1 MLSRRVRT
9 VDASGALR
17 KKFLT
22 EIQAVASSEPP
33 RARANVQTARMKQ
46 PNQQQLRAL
55 RLTALARDSQVVADL
70 NASIADTPDSLVK
83 ELMDTHGWPAH
94 EALSA
99 VQQLQEKALKDT
111 SEQAAA

>member
-1 MLSRRVRT
+1 MRSQKRLLAT
-9 VDASGALR
+9 
-17 KKFLT
+17 
-22 EIQAVASSEPP
+22 EPP
-33 RARANVQTARMKQ
+33 RPTADVQTAPMEQ
-46 PNQQQLRAL
+46 PNQQQLQSL
-55 RLTALARDSQVVADL
+55 RLTALARDNQVVADL
-70 NASIADTPDSLVK
+70 NASIAETPDSLVK

>member
-1 MLSRRVRT
+1 MRSQKRLLAT
-9 VDASGALR
+9 
-17 KKFLT
+17 
-22 EIQAVASSEPP
+22 EPP
-33 RARANVQTARMKQ
+33 RPTADVQTAPMEQ
-46 PNQQQLRAL
+46 LNQQQLRSL
-55 RLTALARDSQVVADL
+55 RLTALARDNQVVADL
-70 NASIADTPDSLVK
+70 NASIAETPDSLVK

>member
-1 MLSRRVRT
+1 M
-9 VDASGALR
+9 
-17 KKFLT
+17 
-22 EIQAVASSEPP
+22 
-33 RARANVQTARMKQ
+33 QTARMKQ

-99 VQQLQEKALKDT
+99 VQQLQEKALRDT
-111 SEQAAA
+111 YEQAAVRAAQALKWIRPASQPSPDALS

>member
-1 MLSRRVRT
+1 MAT
-9 VDASGALR
+9 
-17 KKFLT
+17 
-22 EIQAVASSEPP
+22 EPP
-33 RARANVQTARMKQ
+33 RATANVQTAPMEQ
-46 PNQQQLRAL
+46 PNQQQLRSL
-55 RLTALARDSQVVADL
+55 RLTALARDNQVVADL
-70 NASIADTPDSLVK
+70 NASIAETPDSLVK

>member
-1 MLSRRVRT
+1 MNSLHWC
-9 VDASGALR
+9 AMGCA
-17 KKFLT
+17 
-22 EIQAVASSEPP
+22 EPP
-33 RARANVQTARMKQ
+33 RPPANVQTAPMEQ

-55 RLTALARDSQVVADL
+55 RLTALARDNQVVADL
-70 NASIADTPDSLVK
+70 NASIAETPDSLVK

-99 VQQLQEKALKDT
+99 VQQLQEKALQDT

>member
-1 MLSRRVRT
+1 MNSLHWCAT
-9 VDASGALR
+9 GCA
-17 KKFLT
+17 
-22 EIQAVASSEPP
+22 EPRSP
-33 RARANVQTARMKQ
+33 QANVQTAPMEQ
-46 PNQQQLRAL
+46 PNQQQLRSL
-55 RLTALARDSQVVADL
+55 RLTALARDNQVVADL
-70 NASIADTPDSLVK
+70 NASIAETPDSLVK

>member
-1 MLSRRVRT
+1 MGC
-9 VDASGALR
+9 A
-17 KKFLT
+17 
-22 EIQAVASSEPP
+22 EPQRP
-33 RARANVQTARMKQ
+33 QANVQTAPMEQ
-46 PNQQQLRAL
+46 PNQQQLRSL
-55 RLTALARDSQVVADL
+55 RLTALARDNQVVADL
-70 NASIADTPDSLVK
+70 NASIAETPDSLVK

>member
-1 MLSRRVRT
+1 MRSQKRLLAT
-9 VDASGALR
+9 
-17 KKFLT
+17 
-22 EIQAVASSEPP
+22 EPP
-33 RARANVQTARMKQ
+33 RPTADVQTAAMEQ
-46 PNQQQLRAL
+46 PNQQQLRSL
-55 RLTALARDSQVVADL
+55 RLTALARDNQVVAEL
-70 NASIADTPDSLVK
+70 NASIAETPDSLVK